1 MKRLSLL
8 LIPFVLTTLVSC
20 GNARY
25 TSSGTKL
32 ADIQEFAFLKPCSY
46 MVLYDTDGRSF
57 SHKNSDIATGL
68 ITSIINSER
77 FPFTEVME
85 ADYQG
90 EDSDAM
96 EWAWNLTNIKQKSQV
111 DRMRIPKSILKRLD
125 GVDNRYGIFIYSLGY
140 TTTQEAYDKERISK
154 AASKV
159 IDAAAEELIGISG
172 LTNPSQIY
180 TPNDPYGNEM
190 ICIVIDKQEQRIIY
204 FNKQNPTFASH
215 PKDDGDV
222 SKLLHKLL
230 KDFIR

>member
-1 MKRLSLL
+1 MKRLPLL
-8 LIPFVLTTLVSC
+8 LIPFVLLTLVSC

-32 ADIQEFAFLKPCSY
+32 SDIREFAFLKPCAY
-46 MVLYDTDGRSF
+46 MVLYDTDGRSL
-57 SHKNSDIATGL
+57 SETNINIATDL

-85 ADYQG
+85 ADYLG
-90 EDSDAM
+90 EDQDAM
-96 EWAWNLTNIKQKSQV
+96 DWAWNLTNVKDKKQV
-111 DRMRIPKSILKRLD
+111 DRMRIPKSILNRLD
-125 GVDNRYGIFIYSLGY
+125 GVDNRYGVFIYSLGY
-140 TTTQEAYDKERISK
+140 TTTVDAYNKERLSK

-159 IDAAAEELIGISG
+159 IDAAAEELTGIAG

-190 ICIVIDKQEQRIIY
+190 ICVVIDKQEQRIIY

-222 SKLLHKLL
+222 NKLLHKLL
-230 KDFIR
+230 RDFIR